1 MPENLATRSYSTLDE
16 ILEAIRIAAR
26 EQPDSM
32 LFVGIDGAGG
42 SGKSTLA
49 LRLSEALDESI
60 VVHIDD
66 FADWTDGANWQLST
80 FAERVLEPLK
90 AGITA
95 KYQRYDWPT
104 DSLGDWFEI
113 APGKIA
119 IVEGVTAVRADLREY
134 WAVSVFVDCPRDV
147 RLERGV
153 TRDGEEIR
161 SKWTDIWM
169 PGEDAYFDRDRPR
182 EHAQFLFDGNSE
194 SDESGESDSANPG

>member
-1 MPENLATRSYSTLDE
+1 MPDDSTPRSYSNFDE
-16 ILEAIRIAAR
+16 ILEAIRTVAK

-49 LRLSEALDESI
+49 ERLAESLAEST

-66 FADWTDGANWQLST
+66 FADWSDDSNWQLST
-80 FAERVLEPLK
+80 FADRVLEPLK

-104 DSLGDWFEI
+104 DTFGDWFEI
-113 APGKIA
+113 APGKMA
-119 IVEGVTAVRADLREY
+119 IVEGVTALRPDLREY
-134 WAVSVFVDCPRDV
+134 WAVSVWVDCPREV

-153 TRDGEEIR
+153 ARDGEEMR
-161 SKWTDIWM
+161 SKWTDSWM
-169 PGEDAYFDRDRPR
+169 PGEDEYFERDRPR
-182 EHAQFLFDGNSE
+182 EHALFIYDG
-194 SDESGESDSANPG
+194 SGQTSAD